1 MSHYHLIIQAGGQG
15 TRLMGENSVFP
26 KILKTISGKTIY
38 EHILESLSPYG
49 EVVVILDKKFSP
61 WQSYLSARSKVIYS
75 NQTGDLAGINTAL
88 DYVFKPPLFPH
99 KVLVVWS
106 DLLFGKNF
114 KQNHYFHEDLSDREN
129 VLFLLNDEKEY
140 CRLRFQED
148 LQRDEDKDE
157 PKYPFPGVF
166 LLDSRQDRTSFFRRW
181 LNETQNPS
189 FDLLEQKRLE
199 NVFFNEGELTRDI
212 IQVGTKEEFSLRN
225 HPYSSR
231 SFNKIH
237 FFNSFVVKESKNR
250 VDLQREYE
258 WLKESYPEH
267 SFSFSR
273 RTFDLEMPLFIHSSK
288 YPLLN
293 ILDGAIQSLS
303 DLHEKKTAKYIGLE
317 EGSLLLEHLILDK
330 ALVRLTEFEGE
341 FPISIKKV
349 DGVEIP
355 SNIEERFRSLFD
367 LILEEVGSSIEYL
380 NFIHGDPTLSNL
392 CLNENGSEYVWI
404 DPRPPFFEKHKFLGF
419 KILDWVK
426 FYYSLSGYDKLN
438 RYELIPRI
446 IEGDILIDELQ
457 ILEKVPEILPFPND
471 LLEKFMPFLW
481 MSLAAYTIDTPIEAS
496 IAYGIAIK
504 KLVELT

>member
-1 MSHYHLIIQAGGQG
+1 MGQYHLIIQAGGQG

-61 WQSYLSARSKVIYS
+61 WQSYFSARSKVIYS
-75 NQTGDLAGINTAL
+75 DQTGDLAGINTAL
-88 DYVFKPPLFPH
+88 DHLFKPPLFPH
-99 KVLVVWS
+99 KVLVVLS

-114 KQNHYFHEDLSDREN
+114 KQNHYFNEDLSDRKN
-129 VLFLLNDEKEY
+129 ILFLLNNKEEY

-148 LQRDEDKDE
+148 LERDEGE

-166 LLDSRQDRTSFFRRW
+166 LLDIRQDHTSFFRHW
-181 LNETQNPS
+181 LNKTQNPS
-189 FDLLEQKRLE
+189 FDLLEEKSLE
-199 NVFFNEGELTRDI
+199 NVFFNKGELTRDI
-212 IQVGTKEEFSLRN
+212 IQIGTKEEFNLRN
-225 HPYSSR
+225 RPYSSR

-237 FFNSFVVKESKNR
+237 FFDSFVVKESKNR

-258 WLKESYPEH
+258 WLKESYLEYN
-267 SFSFSR
+267 FSFSR

-288 YPLLN
+288 YPLVDV
-293 ILDGAIQSLS
+293 LDGAAQSLS

-317 EGSLLLEHLILDK
+317 EGSLLLEHFILDK
-330 ALVRLTEFEGE
+330 ALIRLNQFEDE

-355 SNIEERFRSLFD
+355 SNIEERFRSLFNS
-367 LILEEVGSSIEYL
+367 ILEEADSSIEYL
-380 NFIHGDPTLSNL
+380 NFVHGDPTFSNL
-392 CLNENGSEYVWI
+392 CLNEDGSQYIWI
-404 DPRPPFFEKHKFLGF
+404 DPRPPFFEKHKFFGF

-446 IEGDILIDELQ
+446 VQGDILIDELQ
-457 ILEKVPEILPFPND
+457 ILEEVPEILPFPND

-496 IAYGIAIK
+496 IAYGVAIK
-504 KLVELT
+504 KLMELT